1 MLSDIEIL
9 KHLNCIGCNVK
20 VCIVDECD
28 STNNIASD
36 LLKTVQQQPFVVL
49 ARKQTS
55 GRGRLQ
61 RSWFS
66 DKMASICMSVAYDM
80 AGVASDILASATVR
94 IGIEVCNALN
104 SITNER
110 VFLKWPNDIY
120 SKSGKKI
127 AGMLAELKQIN
138 GSYKIIFGI
147 GIIYNLSISETPIP
161 NDLLDSVDD
170 IFSKLSSPKSKNEV
184 SAIIINA
191 VIKALSN
198 NVLPD
203 IEKFSE
209 IDWLKNKQV
218 DVSIGNRNFVGVACG
233 INAVGNLLV
242 RLPDDR
248 IEVVNSG
255 EATMHKQKA

>member
-1 MLSDIEIL
+1 MLCDIEIL
-9 KHLNCIGCNVK
+9 KHLNCIGCNANVS
-20 VCIVDECD
+20 IVDECD
-28 STNNIASD
+28 STNDIASN
-36 LLKTVQQQPFVVL
+36 LLKTSQQPFVVL

-80 AGVASDILASATVR
+80 AGTTSDVLASATVR
-94 IGIEVCNALN
+94 VGIEVCNALN
-104 SITNER
+104 SITNEL

-147 GIIYNLSISETPIP
+147 GINYNLSISETPIP
-161 NDLLDSVDD
+161 NELLDNVDD
-170 IFSKLSSPKSKNEV
+170 VFSKLSSPKSKNEI

-191 VIKALSN
+191 VIKALSSD
-198 NVLPD
+198 VLPN
-203 IEKFSE
+203 IENFSE
-209 IDWLKNKQV
+209 IDWLKNKRV